1 MQVVQF
7 FRRERFSRKTI
18 LENEPSLSAGT
29 GGGIGESGSDDLL
42 RSNVEHQFLQMS
54 ETHDRIRGEF
64 LKPNQGSDEEFS
76 ETDWPPRVA

>member
-7 FRRERFSRKTI
+7 FRRERFSFKKTVKER
-18 LENEPSLSAGT
+18 LFSAGT
-29 GGGIGESGSDDLL
+29 GGGIGESGSNDPL
-42 RSNVEHQFLQMS
+42 RSKVEHQFLQMS

-76 ETDWPPRVA
+76 ATDWPPRVD

>member
-7 FRRERFSRKTI
+7 FRRERFRFKKTRGNKP
-18 LENEPSLSAGT
+18 LFSAGT
-29 GGGIGESGSDDLL
+29 RCSIGEAGSNDPL
-42 RSNVEHQFLQMS
+42 RSKVEHQFLQMS

-76 ETDWPPRVA
+76 ATDWPPRVD